1 MRRRLIAKSL
11 DAHPTN
17 MTANRSVVPRG
28 LEMACGLGLAI
39 AGPVIIAVSLL
50 DFDRVQ
56 TAPHPV
62 AAAIINFAFIA
73 LAVFCIVVARRLL
86 WPGARISLLSTAG
99 WKVAGGAFVLVGVV
113 TAIAAVWQAHAAMGL
128 VTLIL
133 CTAVARWCLRASK
146 DAVETSN
153 SAGAADA
160 AKTPR
165 GTSMEGIRLGAIETG
180 ATKSE
185 SNTMI
190 SGRKLLHDEIK
201 NIWAIDR
208 SEVINAVY
216 YLEKGALRLRPE
228 NHDLRG
234 WPPGETEKYT
244 PILEACDDRGGWLY
258 GLFDD
263 QHLIGAAVLESHFI
277 GNNGDQLQLKF
288 LHVSRPYR
296 RQGWGQ
302 QLFAL
307 ARVEA
312 MRRGAKSL
320 YISATPSEAT
330 IGFYLRLGC
339 TVAAEPNPELFE
351 LEPEDIHFEYTLA

>member
-1 MRRRLIAKSL
+1 
-11 DAHPTN
+11 
-17 MTANRSVVPRG
+17 
-28 LEMACGLGLAI
+28 
-39 AGPVIIAVSLL
+39 
-50 DFDRVQ
+50 
-56 TAPHPV
+56 
-62 AAAIINFAFIA
+62 
-73 LAVFCIVVARRLL
+73 
-86 WPGARISLLSTAG
+86 
-99 WKVAGGAFVLVGVV
+99 
-113 TAIAAVWQAHAAMGL
+113 
-128 VTLIL
+128 
-133 CTAVARWCLRASK
+133 
-146 DAVETSN
+146 
-153 SAGAADA
+153 
-160 AKTPR
+160 
-165 GTSMEGIRLGAIETG
+165 
-180 ATKSE
+180 
-185 SNTMI
+185 MI
-190 SGRKLLHDEIK
+190 SGRKLLRDEIK

-208 SEVINAVY
+208 SEVIKAVY

-234 WPPGETEKYT
+234 WPPGEAEKYT

-263 QHLIGAAVLESHFI
+263 QHLIGAAVLESHLI

-288 LHVSRPYR
+288 LHISRPYR

-351 LEPEDIHFEYTLA
+351 LEPEDIHIEYALA